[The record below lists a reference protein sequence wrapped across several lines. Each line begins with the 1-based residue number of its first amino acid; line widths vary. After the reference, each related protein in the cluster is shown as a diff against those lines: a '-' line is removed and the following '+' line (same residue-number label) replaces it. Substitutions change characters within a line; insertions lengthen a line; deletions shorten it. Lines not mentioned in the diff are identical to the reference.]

1 MEASLESVTVSFWT
15 LLELIWVGVVVMSVS
30 SVVSTLVSALASS
43 LVLLIKTGTLILYL
57 TAPGP
62 PSSLPFIGWYLSSSG
77 V

>member
-1 MEASLESVTVSFWT
+1 MLRVAMEKYRGYFIRKLHLNTWT
-15 LLELIWVGVVVMSVS
+15 LLEVIWVGVVVMPVS

-62 PSSLPFIGWYLSSSG
+62 PSSLP
-77 V
+77 

>member
-1 MEASLESVTVSFWT
+1 MSEFWR
-15 LLELIWVGVVVMSVS
+15 LVWEQGVGVVVMSVS

-62 PSSLPFIGWYLSSSG
+62 PSSLP
-77 V
+77 